1 VLDIATG
8 HRTLSVNSVVA
19 QVAWFPPHTFT
30 ENHDT
35 SPAEGGAFHL
45 LTEGDRQLTKTEVA

>member
-1 VLDIATG
+1 MLDIATG

-30 ENHDT
+30 HDT